1 MVYADWSNE
10 MTSQLHAAFEKAKS
24 ENRAA
29 LIAYIPA
36 GFPTVEK
43 GFEVIEAIIEGGA
56 DIVEVGWPYSDPLMD
71 GPTIQKAAEMALEN
85 GATAKDVM
93 STVARVKNAGA
104 VPLVMSYWNPIE
116 RYGVEKFSDELSAA
130 GGVGVI
136 TPDLTPEEA
145 GEWFAATDKFGVQR
159 IFLVAPSSKDIRLE
173 IVANATTGFIY
184 AASLMGVTGTR
195 ESVSSHAET
204 LVARTRKVSDL
215 PIAVGLG
222 VSTPE
227 QAAGIA
233 KYADGVIV
241 GSAFVKAVL
250 EAKDHEAGLIAVKKL
265 ASELKQGCMK

>member
-1 MVYADWSNE
+1 
-10 MTSQLHAAFEKAKS
+10 MTSSLHVAFQNAKT

-43 GFEVIEAIIEGGA
+43 GFEIIDAIVEGGA

-71 GPTIQKAAEMALEN
+71 GPTIQKAAEMALAN

-93 STVARVKNAGA
+93 ATVARVKAAGA

-116 RYGVEKFSDELSAA
+116 RYGVERFSQELSAA

-145 GEWFAATDKFGVQR
+145 QAWIEATDKAGIQR
-159 IFLVAPSSKDIRLE
+159 IFLVAPSSKPERLE
-173 IVANATTGFIY
+173 IVANATTGFVY

-204 LVARTRKVSDL
+204 LVARTRNITQL

-222 VSTPE
+222 VSTPA
-227 QAAGIA
+227 QAADIA

-250 EAKDHEAGLIAVKKL
+250 DAANHADALTAVKQL
-265 ASELKQGCMK
+265 AIDLRKGCEK

>member
-1 MVYADWSNE
+1 MS
-10 MTSQLHAAFEKAKS
+10 SSLHAAFDSAKNQ
-24 ENRAA
+24 NRAA

-43 GFEVIEAIIEGGA
+43 GFEIIDAIVEGGA

-71 GPTIQKAAEMALEN
+71 GPTIQKAAEMALAN

-93 STVARVKNAGA
+93 ATVARVKSAGA

-116 RYGVEKFSDELSAA
+116 RYGVEKFSEELSAA

-145 GEWFAATDKFGVQR
+145 QAWIDATDKFGIQR
-159 IFLVAPSSKDIRLE
+159 IFLVAPSSKDERLE
-173 IVANATTGFIY
+173 IVANATTGFVY

-195 ESVSSHAET
+195 ESVSNHAET
-204 LVARTRKVSDL
+204 LVARTRNVTEL

-222 VSTPE
+222 VSTPA

-250 EAKDHEAGLIAVKKL
+250 DAPSHGDAIKAVKNL
-265 ASELKQGCMK
+265 ASELRKGCEK

>member
-1 MVYADWSNE
+1 
-10 MTSQLHAAFEKAKS
+10 MTSPLHAAFEKAKS

-43 GFEVIEAIIEGGA
+43 GYEIIQAIISGGA

-71 GPTIQKAAEMALEN
+71 GPTIQKAAEMALAN

-93 STVARVKNAGA
+93 TTVACVKEAGA
-104 VPLVMSYWNPIE
+104 VALVMSYWNPIE
-116 RYGVEKFSDELSAA
+116 RYGVDRFCKELTEA

-145 GEWFAATDKFGVQR
+145 GDWISATEKTGVQR
-159 IFLVAPSSKDIRLE
+159 IFLVAPSSKDNRLE

-195 ESVSSHAET
+195 ESVSSHAEV
-204 LVARTRKVSDL
+204 LVGRTREVSKL

-227 QAAGIA
+227 QAKGIA

-250 EAKDHEAGLIAVKKL
+250 DAKDHETALAAVKKL
-265 ASELKQGCMK
+265 ASELKEGCAR

>member
-1 MVYADWSNE
+1 
-10 MTSQLHAAFEKAKS
+10 MTSALHAAFDKAKS

-43 GFEVIEAIIEGGA
+43 GIEIIEAIIAGGA

-85 GATAKDVM
+85 GASAKDVIT
-93 STVARVKNAGA
+93 TVGKVKAAGA

-116 RYGVEKFSDELSAA
+116 RYGVEKFSQELAAA

-136 TPDLTPEEA
+136 TPDLTPEE
-145 GEWFAATDKFGVQR
+145 GVDWIAATDKFDVQR
-159 IFLVAPSSKDIRLE
+159 IFLVAPSSKDVRLE
-173 IVANATTGFIY
+173 VVANASTGFIY

-204 LVARTRKVSDL
+204 LVARTRKVSKL

-222 VSTPE
+222 VSTPK
-227 QAAGIA
+227 QANDIA

-250 EAKDHEAGLIAVKKL
+250 EAKDHPAALVAVKKL
-265 ASELKQGCMK
+265 AEELRLGCAR

>member
-1 MVYADWSNE
+1 
-10 MTSQLHAAFEKAKS
+10 MTSQLHAAFEKARS

-43 GFEVIEAIIEGGA
+43 GFEIIDAIIEGGA

-71 GPTIQKAAEMALEN
+71 GPTIQKAAEMALAN

-93 STVARVKNAGA
+93 ATVARVKTAGA

-116 RYGVEKFSDELSAA
+116 RYGVEKFSKELVES

-145 GEWFAATDKFGVQR
+145 VDWISATDKFGVQR
-159 IFLVAPSSKDIRLE
+159 IFLVAPSSKENRIE

-195 ESVSSHAET
+195 ESVSSHAES
-204 LVARTRKVSDL
+204 LVARTRKVSSL

-222 VSTPE
+222 VSTPK
-227 QAAGIA
+227 QASDIA

-250 EAKDHEAGLIAVKKL
+250 DARDHAEALIAVKQL
-265 ASELKQGCMK
+265 ASELKEGCAK

>member
-1 MVYADWSNE
+1 
-10 MTSQLHAAFEKAKS
+10 MTSPLHAAFENAQN

-36 GFPTVEK
+36 GFPTVEN
-43 GFEVIEAIIEGGA
+43 GFEIIDAIVAGGA

-71 GPTIQKAAEMALEN
+71 GPTIQKAAEMALAN
-85 GATAKDVM
+85 GATAKDVFA
-93 STVARVKNAGA
+93 TVARVKAAGA

-116 RYGVEKFSDELSAA
+116 RYGVEKFSKELSEA

-145 GEWFAATDKFGVQR
+145 GEWISATDKFGIQR
-159 IFLVAPSSKDIRLE
+159 IFLVAPSSKGNRLE

-204 LVARTRKVSDL
+204 LVARTRNVSSL

-222 VSTPE
+222 VSTPT
-227 QAAGIA
+227 QAHDIS

-250 EAKDHEAGLIAVKKL
+250 EASDHKAGLKAVKEL
-265 ASELKQGCMK
+265 AAALKEGCAK

>member
-1 MVYADWSNE
+1 MSSA
-10 MTSQLHAAFEKAKS
+10 LHEAFEKANN

-36 GFPTVEK
+36 GFPTVDK
-43 GFEVIEAIIEGGA
+43 CFEIVDAIIEGGA

-71 GPTIQKAAEMALEN
+71 GPTIQKAAEMALAN

-93 STVARVKNAGA
+93 ATVARVKTDGA

-116 RYGVEKFSDELSAA
+116 RYGVEKFSQELSQS

-145 GEWFAATDKFGVQR
+145 SEWISATDKFDVQR
-159 IFLVAPSSKDIRLE
+159 IFLVAPSSKDNRLE

-195 ESVSSHAET
+195 ESVSSHAEK
-204 LVARTRKVSDL
+204 LVARTRGVSKL
-215 PIAVGLG
+215 PVAVGLG
-222 VSTPE
+222 VSTPQ
-227 QAAGIA
+227 QANDIA

-250 EAKDHEAGLIAVKKL
+250 EANSQADAVSAVKKL
-265 ASELKQGCMK
+265 ASELKEGCKR

>member
-1 MVYADWSNE
+1 
-10 MTSQLHAAFEKAKS
+10 MTSALHDAFSKAAS

-43 GFEVIEAIIEGGA
+43 GFEIINAIIEGGA

-71 GPTIQKAAEMALEN
+71 GPTIQKAAEMALAN

-93 STVARVKNAGA
+93 ATVANVKAHGA

-116 RYGVEKFSDELSAA
+116 RYGVEKFSQELASA

-145 GEWFAATDKFGVQR
+145 GEWIRATDNNGVQR
-159 IFLVAPSSKDIRLE
+159 IFLVAPSSKDNRLE
-173 IVANATTGFIY
+173 IVADATTGFIY

-195 ESVSSHAET
+195 ESVSSHAEA
-204 LVARTRKVSDL
+204 LVARTRKVSSL

-227 QAAGIA
+227 QAHDIA

-250 EAKDHEAGLIAVKKL
+250 EAKDHPAAVNAVKKL
-265 ASELKQGCMK
+265 ASELKQGCKKS